1 MPITRHA
8 SATVAAGSAQHPA
21 QVLGEHE
28 VGSRGGEGRAVEL
41 VERQPARG
49 PVAHPRVDLGGREAG
64 GQRGVDDD
72 RAPPALRALERDR
85 DEALGQ
91 AQRHHDLGGG
101 RQQRRDAHP
110 VETRPAPVRVGRS
123 MTIADVERTGDG
135 LAAATTLPT

>member
-1 MPITRHA
+1 VRVDRQHLGVDADHPARLGHRRRGQRA
-8 SATVAAGSAQHPA
+8 HPA

-41 VERQPARG
+41 VERQAAGG
-49 PVAHPRVDLGGREAG
+49 PVAHPRVDLGGREVG

-72 RAPPALRALERDR
+72 RAPPTLRALERDR

-101 RQQRRDAHP
+101 GQQRGDPHP
-110 VETRPAPVRVGRS
+110 SRLGPRRCG
-123 MTIADVERTGDG
+123 
-135 LAAATTLPT
+135 